1 MEYLKEEEVAEP
13 VSPTGQYLNS
23 EALSLCVLG
32 VLETGVPITADDSQV
47 ESLVNDVFLPTNPR
61 FSSIMVEHEKGEK
74 LWKKV
79 EVKIKDHIKI
89 PIFPSGM
96 SPKTYDK
103 YVDDYISVIAMEKFP
118 KTKPLWEIH
127 IINYPTS
134 NNNIAAAAGTVIFKL
149 HHSIGDG
156 FSLVGAL
163 LSCLQRADDPSLPLT
178 FPSAPSRLTISD
190 SDGTGKY
197 SINGFLKNTSKIF
210 SLLSN
215 TVSDFCWSI
224 MKSSFLEDDHSPIR
238 SGDFGIEFRP
248 ITTATTTFNLDQM
261 KQIKSN
267 IGATINDVIT
277 GVIFLGTRLYMKE
290 MSPDSINTNST
301 TLVLLN
307 TREFRSYIPA
317 KDMVKTDAKTPWGNY
332 FTFLHVPIP
341 KLSDDG
347 DDSKLSNNNP
357 LEFVRKAR
365 EIINV
370 KKSSLAAHLT
380 GRFLQILKKF
390 RGPEAAAR
398 YIHGTLQ
405 KTSMAI
411 TNLVGPV
418 EQLALAKH
426 PIAGIYFLVAGA
438 PQSLSITVISY
449 MGKLRVVVVA
459 EKGFIDA
466 QKLKSCIENAFQ
478 MISEAACKNN

>member
-32 VLETGVPITADDSQV
+32 VLEMEVPITVDDSQV
-47 ESLVNDVFLPTNPR
+47 ESLVKDVLLPTNPR
-61 FSSIMVEHEKGEK
+61 FSSIMVEDEINGEK

-96 SPKTYDK
+96 SPKAYDK
-103 YVDDYISVIAMEKFP
+103 YVDDYISNIAMEKFP

-134 NNNIAAAAGTVIFKL
+134 NNNIAAAAGTVIYKL

-163 LSCLQRADDPSLPLT
+163 LSCLHRVDDPSLPLT
-178 FPSAPSRLTISD
+178 FPSAPPSRFDTSD
-190 SDGTGKY
+190 SNIKY
-197 SINGFLKNTSKIF
+197 SINGFLKNMSKIF
-210 SLLSN
+210 SVLSN
-215 TVSDFCWSI
+215 TVSDFCWSV
-224 MKSSFLEDDHSPIR
+224 MKSSFLEDDQSPIR
-238 SGDFGIEFRP
+238 SGDVGIEFRP
-248 ITTATTTFNLDQM
+248 ITTATITFNLDQI
-261 KQIKSN
+261 KQIRTN
-267 IGATINDVIT
+267 IGATINDVVAGI
-277 GVIFLGTRLYMKE
+277 IFLGTRLYMKE

-307 TREFRSYIPA
+307 TREFRSYVPV
-317 KDMVKTDAKTPWGNY
+317 KGMVKTDAKTPWGNY
-332 FTFLHVPIP
+332 FAFLHVPIP
-341 KLSDDG
+341 KLSDDD
-347 DDSKLSNNNP
+347 DDSKLLNTNP
-357 LEFVRKAR
+357 LKFVRKAR
-365 EIINV
+365 EIINA

-380 GRFLQILKKF
+380 GRLLQILKNF

-411 TNLVGPV
+411 TNIVGPV
-418 EQLALAKH
+418 EQMALANH
-426 PIAGIYFLVAGA
+426 PIVGIYFVVAGA
-438 PQSLSITVISY
+438 PQSLSITAISY
-449 MGKLRVVVVA
+449 VRKLRVVVVA

-478 MISEAACKNN
+478 MISEAASKNI